1 MNPEWGSY
9 ASYERGKSVK
19 KSTDKV
25 SSIDKNEKEIKRRDT
40 EILQKFLPQWKLKNA
55 LNEKKNWGLK
65 KELLESGFNK
75 IYSMIEDAQEMGM
88 QKFKEIQISEWGF
101 KIILSNTSLG
111 IDWWFPLKW
120 LTPALQELL
129 KKNIND
135 VNSFLN
141 NRSKNYIADLYK
153 KKKEAKENDEKQSF
167 KLLWWELKTF
177 LSQQRNSKLKE
188 EFLKKWLENFYKTTK
203 KAREEGDNQLDEKA
217 AETKIL
223 WGVGQL
229 RFKNKNW
236 DIKSFVVL
244 ESQEKSWISKELYD
258 ILDKYEDDYVNF
270 LSKKARAH
278 LNWINKNKTVQN
290 KKKSNP
296 KIQTKE
302 AKWAEKLSTIAKY
315 NLSEKEVLEE
325 IKGKN
330 ITNSTK
336 KYLDYFRNILRNK
349 WISKEEVWLLK
360 KLNNFYNYLTKKEA
374 LTEDTESII
383 KWKATNEE
391 KLAKIIDHLSTYIK
405 RNEDLLKK
413 KQKSSWTEI
422 YTSKNAN
429 NLERDKIQKKIKEKE
444 LEEQQIEKKTTTNT
458 EVLEQNND
466 KKIMDSTAGTTEKTD
481 FIKELDNLPQE
492 DILKNIPKETYKEY
506 LEAFK
511 KSPEVEALKFENN
524 KLKSLLSK
532 LFIKDKSDPDLIKLQ
547 KVRATSP
554 IREEMITSERQQ
566 FQQIIKEKAELTALK
581 SWKVLFEKLG
591 ISAIN
596 WKVIQ
601 KAEGKSYYQYSD
613 ANNPKVSYQFTPIT
627 GEFSI
632 STNNINDE
640 TRSIDITGTKQKKL
654 FKIPGFTEL
663 MNQADPKTILPDKR
677 LDSYKEI
684 KQVIETKLGENI
696 QHNLWDTEATSIK
709 HEIEKEQLETGI
721 ITKIK
726 SGLGLKKEQLNKNT
740 DPGYYSFFAPI
751 LKTFKQPNI
760 STNQLKILKQFADR
774 IGERGQFTEWKTP
787 TETNEVVQYTDF
799 KKHIETP
806 RNLIKYALSWE
817 KIRQVE
823 SLQNNREKSKFTIGK
838 IMNRLEKSWGKG
850 GPNDR
855 ILDIEKVSTLVNL
868 RESPDITRNKEYQS
882 SYNKLLSDIES
893 EYLRQVEPTVR
904 KEEVAYADNVILP
917 KIQNTPA

>member
-25 SSIDKNEKEIKRRDT
+25 SSIDKKVGQGENLDSLKYWNKKEENYIQEIKKTLWAVTIQKINEISHWEKHLIFTTDKEKSEINRWRIQLASIVKNYLTKFQNILKNEGLEKENRVYKKLTNIINFLERWEELTNDT
-40 EILQKFLPQWKLKNA
+40 KNLLKNT
-55 LNEKKNWGLK
+55 
-65 KELLESGFNK
+65 
-75 IYSMIEDAQEMGM
+75 
-88 QKFKEIQISEWGF
+88 KFDLIK
-101 KIILSNTSLG
+101 
-111 IDWWFPLKW
+111 
-120 LTPALQELL
+120 LT
-129 KKNIND
+129 
-135 VNSFLN
+135 
-141 NRSKNYIADLYK
+141 
-153 KKKEAKENDEKQSF
+153 AKAI
-167 KLLWWELKTF
+167 T
-177 LSQQRNSKLKE
+177 
-188 EFLKKWLENFYKTTK
+188 
-203 KAREEGDNQLDEKA
+203 
-217 AETKIL
+217 
-223 WGVGQL
+223 
-229 RFKNKNW
+229 
-236 DIKSFVVL
+236 
-244 ESQEKSWISKELYD
+244 
-258 ILDKYEDDYVNF
+258 
-270 LSKKARAH
+270 H
-278 LNWINKNKTVQN
+278 VQN
-290 KKKSNP
+290 YMSNNIWILRRKKKSWGLNENW
-296 KIQTKE
+296 QTISNETFNSLIK
-302 AKWAEKLSTIAKY
+302 S
-315 NLSEKEVLEE
+315 NLSEKQILEQ

-336 KYLDYFRNILRNK
+336 KYLEYFRNILKNE
-349 WISKEEVWLLK
+349 WISKEEGWLLK

-374 LTEDTESII
+374 LTEDTKSILIWKTTHEES
-383 KWKATNEE
+383 
-391 KLAKIIDHLSTYIK
+391 LAKIIDHLSTYIK
-405 RNEDLLKK
+405 RNADFLKK
-413 KQKSSWTEI
+413 KQKSSWTQS
-422 YTSKNAN
+422 YTSKSTNS
-429 NLERDKIQKKIKEKE
+429 LERDNIQKKTKEKE
-444 LEEQQIEKKTTTNT
+444 LKEQQNEKKYTTKA
-458 EVLEQNND
+458 ELLEQNND

-481 FIKELDNLPQE
+481 FMKELDNIPQE

-506 LEAFK
+506 LKAFI
-511 KSPEVEALKFENN
+511 KSPEVEALKLKTD
-524 KLKSLLSK
+524 KLISLLSK
-532 LFIKDKSDPDLIKLQ
+532 LFIKDKSNPDLVKLQ
-547 KVRATSP
+547 KIREESP
-554 IREEMITSERQQ
+554 IREEMIINEKQQ
-566 FQQIIKEKAELTALK
+566 FQQIIKEQAELTALK

-613 ANNPKVSYQFTPIT
+613 ANNPKISYQFTPIT

-663 MNQADPKTILPDKR
+663 MNQADPKTIFPDKR

-684 KQVIETKLGENI
+684 KKVIETKLGENI

-709 HEIEKEQLETGI
+709 HEIEKEQLKTGI

-774 IGERGQFTEWKTP
+774 IGERGQFTNWKTP

-799 KKHIETP
+799 KQHIATP
-806 RNLIKYALSWE
+806 RNLIKYGLSWE

-850 GPNDR
+850 GTDDR
-855 ILDIEKVSTLVNL
+855 ILDIEKVSTLVNQ
-868 RESPDITRNKEYQS
+868 RESPDIIRNKEYQS
-882 SYNKLLSDIES
+882 SYNKLLSGIES
-893 EYLRQVEPTVR
+893 EYLAKIAPTVR
-904 KEEVAYADNVILP
+904 KEEIAYAENVILR
-917 KIQNTPA
+917 KIRNA

>member
-1 MNPEWGSY
+1 MSLEWGSH
-9 ASYERGKSVK
+9 ASYEKGKSAK

-25 SSIDKNEKEIKRRDT
+25 SSIDKKIGQGENLDSLKYWNKKEENYIQEIKKTLWAITIQKINEISNWEKHLIFTTDKERSEINKWRIQLASIVKNYLTKFQNILKNEGLEKENRVYKKLTNIINFLEKWEQLTNDT
-40 EILQKFLPQWKLKNA
+40 KNLLKNT
-55 LNEKKNWGLK
+55 
-65 KELLESGFNK
+65 
-75 IYSMIEDAQEMGM
+75 
-88 QKFKEIQISEWGF
+88 KFDLIK
-101 KIILSNTSLG
+101 
-111 IDWWFPLKW
+111 
-120 LTPALQELL
+120 LT
-129 KKNIND
+129 
-135 VNSFLN
+135 
-141 NRSKNYIADLYK
+141 
-153 KKKEAKENDEKQSF
+153 AKAI
-167 KLLWWELKTF
+167 T
-177 LSQQRNSKLKE
+177 
-188 EFLKKWLENFYKTTK
+188 
-203 KAREEGDNQLDEKA
+203 
-217 AETKIL
+217 
-223 WGVGQL
+223 
-229 RFKNKNW
+229 
-236 DIKSFVVL
+236 
-244 ESQEKSWISKELYD
+244 
-258 ILDKYEDDYVNF
+258 
-270 LSKKARAH
+270 H
-278 LNWINKNKTVQN
+278 VQN
-290 KKKSNP
+290 YMSNNIWILRRKKKSWGPNENW
-296 KIQTKE
+296 QTISNETFNSLIK
-302 AKWAEKLSTIAKY
+302 S
-315 NLSEKEVLEE
+315 NLSEKQILEQ

-336 KYLDYFRNILRNK
+336 KYLEYFRNILKNE
-349 WISKEEVWLLK
+349 WISKEEGWLLK

-374 LTEDTESII
+374 LTEDTKSILIWKTTHEES
-383 KWKATNEE
+383 
-391 KLAKIIDHLSTYIK
+391 LAKIIDHLSTYIK
-405 RNEDLLKK
+405 RNADFLKK
-413 KQKSSWTEI
+413 KQKSSWTQS
-422 YTSKNAN
+422 YTSKSTNS
-429 NLERDKIQKKIKEKE
+429 LERDNIQKKTKEKE
-444 LEEQQIEKKTTTNT
+444 VKEQQNEKKYTTKA
-458 EVLEQNND
+458 ELLEQNND

-481 FIKELDNLPQE
+481 FIKELDNLSQE

-506 LEAFK
+506 LKAFI
-511 KSPEVEALKFENN
+511 KSPEVEALKLKTD
-524 KLKSLLSK
+524 KLISLLSK
-532 LFIKDKSDPDLIKLQ
+532 LFIKDKSNPDLVKLQ
-547 KVRATSP
+547 KIREESP
-554 IREEMITSERQQ
+554 IREEMIINEKQQ
-566 FQQIIKEKAELTALK
+566 FQQIIKEQAELTALK

-613 ANNPKVSYQFTPIT
+613 ANNPKISYQFTPIT

-677 LDSYKEI
+677 LNSYKEI
-684 KQVIETKLGENI
+684 KKVIETKLGENI
-696 QHNLWDTEATSIK
+696 QHNLWDTEATNIK

-760 STNQLKILKQFADR
+760 STNQLKILKHFADR
-774 IGERGQFTEWKTP
+774 IGERGQFTNWKTP

-817 KIRQVE
+817 KIRDIE
-823 SLQNNREKSKFTIGK
+823 TLQNNREKSKFTIGK

-850 GPNDR
+850 GPDDR

-917 KIQNTPA
+917 KIQNTPT

>member
-1 MNPEWGSY
+1 MRKRRILWKREI
-9 ASYERGKSVK
+9 
-19 KSTDKV
+19 KV
-25 SSIDKNEKEIKRRDT
+25 SSIDKKIGQGENLDSLKYWNKKEENYIQEIKKTLWAVTIQKINEISNWEKHLIFTTDKEKSEINKWRIQLASIVKNYLTKFQNILKNEGLEKENRVYKKLTNIINFLEKWEQLTNDT
-40 EILQKFLPQWKLKNA
+40 KNLLKNT
-55 LNEKKNWGLK
+55 
-65 KELLESGFNK
+65 
-75 IYSMIEDAQEMGM
+75 
-88 QKFKEIQISEWGF
+88 KFDLIK
-101 KIILSNTSLG
+101 
-111 IDWWFPLKW
+111 
-120 LTPALQELL
+120 LT
-129 KKNIND
+129 
-135 VNSFLN
+135 
-141 NRSKNYIADLYK
+141 
-153 KKKEAKENDEKQSF
+153 AKAI
-167 KLLWWELKTF
+167 T
-177 LSQQRNSKLKE
+177 
-188 EFLKKWLENFYKTTK
+188 
-203 KAREEGDNQLDEKA
+203 
-217 AETKIL
+217 
-223 WGVGQL
+223 
-229 RFKNKNW
+229 
-236 DIKSFVVL
+236 
-244 ESQEKSWISKELYD
+244 
-258 ILDKYEDDYVNF
+258 
-270 LSKKARAH
+270 H
-278 LNWINKNKTVQN
+278 VQN
-290 KKKSNP
+290 YMSNNIWILRRKKKSWGPNENW
-296 KIQTKE
+296 QTISNETFNSLIK
-302 AKWAEKLSTIAKY
+302 S
-315 NLSEKEVLEE
+315 NLSEKQILEQ

-336 KYLDYFRNILRNK
+336 KYLEYFRNILKNE
-349 WISKEEVWLLK
+349 WISKEEGWLLK

-374 LTEDTESII
+374 LTEDTKSILIWKTTHEES
-383 KWKATNEE
+383 
-391 KLAKIIDHLSTYIK
+391 LAKIIDHLSTYIK
-405 RNEDLLKK
+405 RNADFLKK
-413 KQKSSWTEI
+413 KQKSSWTQS
-422 YTSKNAN
+422 YTSKSTNS
-429 NLERDKIQKKIKEKE
+429 LERDNIQKKTKEKE
-444 LEEQQIEKKTTTNT
+444 VKEQQNEKKYTTKA
-458 EVLEQNND
+458 ELLEQNND
-466 KKIMDSTAGTTEKTD
+466 KKIMDSTAETTEKTD

-506 LEAFK
+506 LKAFI
-511 KSPEVEALKFENN
+511 KSPEVEALKLKTD
-524 KLKSLLSK
+524 KLISLLSK
-532 LFIKDKSDPDLIKLQ
+532 LFIKDKSNPDLVKLQ
-547 KVRATSP
+547 KIREESP
-554 IREEMITSERQQ
+554 IREEMIINEKQQ
-566 FQQIIKEKAELTALK
+566 FQQIIKEQAELTALK

-613 ANNPKVSYQFTPIT
+613 ANNPKISYQFTPIT

-684 KQVIETKLGENI
+684 KKVIETKLGENI
-696 QHNLWDTEATSIK
+696 QHNLWDTEATNIK

-726 SGLGLKKEQLNKNT
+726 SWLGLKKEQLNKNT

-760 STNQLKILKQFADR
+760 STNQLKILKQFSDR
-774 IGERGQFTEWKTP
+774 IGERGQFTNWKTP

-817 KIRQVE
+817 KIRDIE
-823 SLQNNREKSKFTIGK
+823 TLQNNREKSKFTIGK

-850 GPNDR
+850 GPDDR

>member
-1 MNPEWGSY
+1 MSLEAGSY
-9 ASYERGKSVK
+9 ASYERGESAK

-25 SSIDKNEKEIKRRDT
+25 SSIDKKIEQGENLDSLKYWNKKEENYIQEIKKTLWAITIQKINEISNWEKHLIFTTDKEKSEINKWRIQLASIVKNYLTKFQNILKNEGLEKENRVYKKLTNIINFLEKWEQLTNDT
-40 EILQKFLPQWKLKNA
+40 KNLLKNT
-55 LNEKKNWGLK
+55 
-65 KELLESGFNK
+65 
-75 IYSMIEDAQEMGM
+75 
-88 QKFKEIQISEWGF
+88 KFDLIK
-101 KIILSNTSLG
+101 L
-111 IDWWFPLKW
+111 
-120 LTPALQELL
+120 
-129 KKNIND
+129 
-135 VNSFLN
+135 
-141 NRSKNYIADLYK
+141 IA
-153 KKKEAKENDEKQSF
+153 
-167 KLLWWELKTF
+167 
-177 LSQQRNSKLKE
+177 
-188 EFLKKWLENFYKTTK
+188 
-203 KAREEGDNQLDEKA
+203 KAI
-217 AETKIL
+217 T
-223 WGVGQL
+223 
-229 RFKNKNW
+229 
-236 DIKSFVVL
+236 
-244 ESQEKSWISKELYD
+244 
-258 ILDKYEDDYVNF
+258 
-270 LSKKARAH
+270 H
-278 LNWINKNKTVQN
+278 VQN
-290 KKKSNP
+290 YMSNNIWILRRKKKSWGPNENW
-296 KIQTKE
+296 QTISNETFNSLIK
-302 AKWAEKLSTIAKY
+302 S
-315 NLSEKEVLEE
+315 NLSEKQILEQ

-330 ITNSTK
+330 VINSTK
-336 KYLDYFRNILRNK
+336 KYLEYFRNILKNE
-349 WISKEEVWLLK
+349 WISKEEGWLLK

-374 LTEDTESII
+374 LTEDTKSILIWKTTHEES
-383 KWKATNEE
+383 
-391 KLAKIIDHLSTYIK
+391 LAKIIDHLSTYIK
-405 RNEDLLKK
+405 RNADFLKK
-413 KQKSSWTEI
+413 KQKSSWTQS
-422 YTSKNAN
+422 YTSKSTNS
-429 NLERDKIQKKIKEKE
+429 LERDNIQKKAKEKE
-444 LEEQQIEKKTTTNT
+444 LKEQQNEKKYTTKA
-458 EVLEQNND
+458 ELLEQNND

-506 LEAFK
+506 LKAFI
-511 KSPEVEALKFENN
+511 KSPEVEALKLKTD
-524 KLKSLLSK
+524 KLMALLSK
-532 LFIKDKSDPDLIKLQ
+532 LFIKDKSNPDLIKLQ
-547 KVRATSP
+547 KIREESP
-554 IREEMITSERQQ
+554 IREEMIINEKQQ

-613 ANNPKVSYQFTPIT
+613 ANNPKISYQFTPIT

-640 TRSIDITGTKQKKL
+640 TRSIDITGIKQKKL

-684 KQVIETKLGENI
+684 KKVIETKLGENI
-696 QHNLWDTEATSIK
+696 QHNLWDTEATNIK

-760 STNQLKILKQFADR
+760 STNQLKILKHFADR
-774 IGERGQFTEWKTP
+774 IGERGQFTNWKTR

-817 KIRQVE
+817 KIRDIE
-823 SLQNNREKSKFTIGK
+823 TLQNNREKSKFTIGK

-882 SYNKLLSDIES
+882 SYNRLLSDIES
-893 EYLRQVEPTVR
+893 EYLAQIEPTVR
-904 KEEVAYADNVILP
+904 QEEVTYADNVILP
-917 KIQNTPA
+917 KIKNTHA

>member
-1 MNPEWGSY
+1 MSLEWGSY

-19 KSTDKV
+19 ESTDKV
-25 SSIDKNEKEIKRRDT
+25 SSINKKMGQGENLDSLKYWNKKEENYIQEIKKTLWAITIQKINEISNWEKHLIFTTDKEKSEINKWRIQLASIVKNYLTKFQNILKNEGLEKENRVYKKLTNIINFLEKWEQLTNDT
-40 EILQKFLPQWKLKNA
+40 KNLLKNT
-55 LNEKKNWGLK
+55 
-65 KELLESGFNK
+65 
-75 IYSMIEDAQEMGM
+75 
-88 QKFKEIQISEWGF
+88 KFDLIK
-101 KIILSNTSLG
+101 
-111 IDWWFPLKW
+111 
-120 LTPALQELL
+120 LT
-129 KKNIND
+129 
-135 VNSFLN
+135 
-141 NRSKNYIADLYK
+141 
-153 KKKEAKENDEKQSF
+153 AKAI
-167 KLLWWELKTF
+167 T
-177 LSQQRNSKLKE
+177 
-188 EFLKKWLENFYKTTK
+188 
-203 KAREEGDNQLDEKA
+203 
-217 AETKIL
+217 
-223 WGVGQL
+223 
-229 RFKNKNW
+229 
-236 DIKSFVVL
+236 
-244 ESQEKSWISKELYD
+244 
-258 ILDKYEDDYVNF
+258 
-270 LSKKARAH
+270 H
-278 LNWINKNKTVQN
+278 VQN
-290 KKKSNP
+290 YMSNNIWILRRKKKSWGPNENW
-296 KIQTKE
+296 QTISNETFNSLIK
-302 AKWAEKLSTIAKY
+302 S
-315 NLSEKEVLEE
+315 NLSEKQILEQ
-325 IKGKN
+325 IKGKS

-336 KYLDYFRNILRNK
+336 KYLEYFRNILKNE
-349 WISKEEVWLLK
+349 WISKEEGWLLK

-374 LTEDTESII
+374 LTEDTKSILIWKTTHEES
-383 KWKATNEE
+383 
-391 KLAKIIDHLSTYIK
+391 LAKIIDHLSTYIK
-405 RNEDLLKK
+405 RNADFLKK
-413 KQKSSWTEI
+413 KQKSSWTQS
-422 YTSKNAN
+422 YTSKSINS
-429 NLERDKIQKKIKEKE
+429 LERDNIQKKTKEKE
-444 LEEQQIEKKTTTNT
+444 LKEQQNEKKYTTKA
-458 EVLEQNND
+458 ELLEQNND

-506 LEAFK
+506 LKAFI
-511 KSPEVEALKFENN
+511 KSPEVEALKLKTD
-524 KLKSLLSK
+524 KLMSLLSK
-532 LFIKDKSDPDLIKLQ
+532 LFIKDKSNPDLIKLQ
-547 KVRATSP
+547 KIREESP
-554 IREEMITSERQQ
+554 IREEMIINEKQQ
-566 FQQIIKEKAELTALK
+566 FQQIIKEQAELTALK

-613 ANNPKVSYQFTPIT
+613 ANNPKISYQFTPIT

-663 MNQADPKTILPDKR
+663 INQADPKTILPDKR

-684 KQVIETKLGENI
+684 KKVIETKLGENI
-696 QHNLWDTEATSIK
+696 QHNLWDTEATNIK

-774 IGERGQFTEWKTP
+774 IGERGQFTKWKTP

-799 KKHIETP
+799 KQHIATP

-817 KIRQVE
+817 KIRDIE
-823 SLQNNREKSKFTIGK
+823 TLQNNREKSKFTIGK

-850 GPNDR
+850 GPDDR
-855 ILDIEKVSTLVNL
+855 ILDIEKISTLVNL

-893 EYLRQVEPTVR
+893 EYLAQIEPTVR
-904 KEEVAYADNVILP
+904 KEEIAYAENEILP

>member
-1 MNPEWGSY
+1 MSLEWGSH
-9 ASYERGKSVK
+9 ASYEKGKSAK

-25 SSIDKNEKEIKRRDT
+25 SSIDKKIGQGENLDSLKYWNKKEENYIQEIKKTLWAITIQKINEISNWEKHLTFTTDKEKSEINKWRIQLASIVKNYLTKFQNILKNEGLEKENRVYKKLTNIINFLEKWEQLTNDT
-40 EILQKFLPQWKLKNA
+40 KNLLKNT
-55 LNEKKNWGLK
+55 
-65 KELLESGFNK
+65 
-75 IYSMIEDAQEMGM
+75 
-88 QKFKEIQISEWGF
+88 KFDLIK
-101 KIILSNTSLG
+101 
-111 IDWWFPLKW
+111 
-120 LTPALQELL
+120 LT
-129 KKNIND
+129 
-135 VNSFLN
+135 
-141 NRSKNYIADLYK
+141 
-153 KKKEAKENDEKQSF
+153 AKAI
-167 KLLWWELKTF
+167 T
-177 LSQQRNSKLKE
+177 
-188 EFLKKWLENFYKTTK
+188 
-203 KAREEGDNQLDEKA
+203 
-217 AETKIL
+217 
-223 WGVGQL
+223 
-229 RFKNKNW
+229 
-236 DIKSFVVL
+236 
-244 ESQEKSWISKELYD
+244 
-258 ILDKYEDDYVNF
+258 
-270 LSKKARAH
+270 H
-278 LNWINKNKTVQN
+278 VQN
-290 KKKSNP
+290 YMSNNIWILRRKKKSWGPNENW
-296 KIQTKE
+296 QTISNETFNSLIK
-302 AKWAEKLSTIAKY
+302 S
-315 NLSEKEVLEE
+315 NLSEKQILEQ

-336 KYLDYFRNILRNK
+336 KYLEYFRNILKNE
-349 WISKEEVWLLK
+349 WISKEEGWLLK

-374 LTEDTESII
+374 LTEDTKSILIWKTTHEES
-383 KWKATNEE
+383 
-391 KLAKIIDHLSTYIK
+391 LAKIIDHLSTYIK
-405 RNEDLLKK
+405 KNADFLKK
-413 KQKSSWTEI
+413 KQKSSWTQS
-422 YTSKNAN
+422 YTSKSTNS
-429 NLERDKIQKKIKEKE
+429 LERDNIQKKTKEKE
-444 LEEQQIEKKTTTNT
+444 LKEQQNEKKYTTKA
-458 EVLEQNND
+458 ELLEQNND

-506 LEAFK
+506 LKAFI
-511 KSPEVEALKFENN
+511 KSPEVEALKLKTD
-524 KLKSLLSK
+524 KLMALLSK
-532 LFIKDKSDPDLIKLQ
+532 LFIKDKSNPDLIKLQ
-547 KVRATSP
+547 KIREESP
-554 IREEMITSERQQ
+554 IREEMIINEKQQ
-566 FQQIIKEKAELTALK
+566 FQQIIKEQAELTALK

-613 ANNPKVSYQFTPIT
+613 ANNPKISYQFTPIT

-663 MNQADPKTILPDKR
+663 MNQADPKTIFPDKR
-677 LDSYKEI
+677 LNSYKEI
-684 KQVIETKLGENI
+684 KKVIETKLGENI
-696 QHNLWDTEATSIK
+696 QHNLWDTEATNIK

-774 IGERGQFTEWKTP
+774 IGERGQFTNWKTP

-817 KIRQVE
+817 KIRDIDT
-823 SLQNNREKSKFTIGK
+823 LQNNREKSKFTIGK

-850 GPNDR
+850 GPDDR
-855 ILDIEKVSTLVNL
+855 ILDIEKISTLVNL

-893 EYLRQVEPTVR
+893 EYLAQIEPTVR
-904 KEEVAYADNVILP
+904 KEEIAYAENEILP

>member
-1 MNPEWGSY
+1 MSLEWGSH
-9 ASYERGKSVK
+9 ASYEKGKSAK

-25 SSIDKNEKEIKRRDT
+25 SSIDKKIGQGENLDSLKYWNKKEENYIQEIKKTLWAITIQKINEISNWEKHLIFTTDKEKSEINKWRIQLASIVKNYLTKFQNILKNEGLEKENRVYKKLTNIINFLEKWEQLTNDT
-40 EILQKFLPQWKLKNA
+40 KNLLKNT
-55 LNEKKNWGLK
+55 
-65 KELLESGFNK
+65 
-75 IYSMIEDAQEMGM
+75 
-88 QKFKEIQISEWGF
+88 KFDLIK
-101 KIILSNTSLG
+101 
-111 IDWWFPLKW
+111 
-120 LTPALQELL
+120 LT
-129 KKNIND
+129 
-135 VNSFLN
+135 
-141 NRSKNYIADLYK
+141 
-153 KKKEAKENDEKQSF
+153 AKAI
-167 KLLWWELKTF
+167 T
-177 LSQQRNSKLKE
+177 
-188 EFLKKWLENFYKTTK
+188 
-203 KAREEGDNQLDEKA
+203 
-217 AETKIL
+217 
-223 WGVGQL
+223 
-229 RFKNKNW
+229 
-236 DIKSFVVL
+236 
-244 ESQEKSWISKELYD
+244 
-258 ILDKYEDDYVNF
+258 
-270 LSKKARAH
+270 H
-278 LNWINKNKTVQN
+278 VQN
-290 KKKSNP
+290 YMSNNIWILRRKKKSWGPNENW
-296 KIQTKE
+296 QTISNETFNSLIK
-302 AKWAEKLSTIAKY
+302 S
-315 NLSEKEVLEE
+315 NLSEKQILEH

-336 KYLDYFRNILRNK
+336 KYLEYFRNILKNE
-349 WISKEEVWLLK
+349 WISKEEGWLLK

-374 LTEDTESII
+374 LTEDTKSILIWKTTHEES
-383 KWKATNEE
+383 
-391 KLAKIIDHLSTYIK
+391 LAKIIDHLSTYIK
-405 RNEDLLKK
+405 RNADFLKK
-413 KQKSSWTEI
+413 KQKSSWTQS
-422 YTSKNAN
+422 YTSKSTNS
-429 NLERDKIQKKIKEKE
+429 LERDNIQKKTKEKE
-444 LEEQQIEKKTTTNT
+444 VKEQQNEKKYKTKA
-458 EVLEQNND
+458 ELLEQNND
-466 KKIMDSTAGTTEKTD
+466 KKIMDSTAGTSEKTD
-481 FIKELDNLPQE
+481 FIKELDNIPQE

-506 LEAFK
+506 LKAFI
-511 KSPEVEALKFENN
+511 KSPEVEALKLKTD
-524 KLKSLLSK
+524 KLISLLSK
-532 LFIKDKSDPDLIKLQ
+532 LFIKDKSNPDLVKLQ
-547 KVRATSP
+547 KIREASP

-566 FQQIIKEKAELTALK
+566 FQQIIKEQAELTALK

-613 ANNPKVSYQFTPIT
+613 ANNPKISYQFTPIT

-632 STNNINDE
+632 STNNINDA
-640 TRSIDITGTKQKKL
+640 TKSIDITGTKQKKL
-654 FKIPGFTEL
+654 FKIPGLTEL

-677 LDSYKEI
+677 LDSYEKI

-774 IGERGQFTEWKTP
+774 IGERGQFTNWKTP

-799 KKHIETP
+799 KQHIATP

-817 KIRQVE
+817 KIRDIE
-823 SLQNNREKSKFTIGK
+823 TLQNNREKSNFTIGK

-850 GPNDR
+850 GPDDR

-893 EYLRQVEPTVR
+893 EYLAQIEPTVR
-904 KEEVAYADNVILP
+904 KEEIAYAENEILP